1 MRLCDY
7 GHSCFVPVSA
17 LLWCRTPRARALA
30 ASQLTRPTR
39 LRGPAPQVFEPA
51 VLRLRDDPS
60 TAKTP
65 PRAIGVWY
73 ACLHAHAVSR
83 DPHAPLPIDL
93 LLTAPA
99 WPLPTSARA
108 AFKRS
113 LPAD

>member
-1 MRLCDY
+1 
-7 GHSCFVPVSA
+7 
-17 LLWCRTPRARALA
+17 
-30 ASQLTRPTR
+30 
-39 LRGPAPQVFEPA
+39 